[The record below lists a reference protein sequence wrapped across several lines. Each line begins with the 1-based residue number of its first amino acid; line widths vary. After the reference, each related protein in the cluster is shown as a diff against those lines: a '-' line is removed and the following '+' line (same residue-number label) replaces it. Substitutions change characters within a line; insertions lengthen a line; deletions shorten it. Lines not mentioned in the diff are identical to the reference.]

1 MNLTQLRALVAVA
14 DAGSISQAAERLGVT
29 QSGASQA
36 ISSLEESLGVRLVVR
51 GRRGMSL
58 TAVGERAVVKA
69 RESLASLEAIRTIA
83 DEALGIERGQLTLA
97 SFPSV
102 FSTLLPPLL
111 QQFNTQHP
119 GIKVVALEAT
129 DEEVDAW
136 LAAGTV
142 DIGVVMRL
150 SPERV
155 GATFYRDE
163 WVAVVPAGHPLSRPA
178 GRVIPLAT
186 LVAEPFVLATGGCA
200 THARLIAQ
208 QHGLTLDDVRVE
220 VRDWASAFAL
230 IREGLGV
237 SLVPELNLPED
248 RRGLRVL
255 RLETPIHRDLGLEVA
270 PRSAESSIAL
280 AFLRMASQVA
290 THPKSPVHNV
300 ET

>member
-14 DAGSISQAAERLGVT
+14 DTGRISQAAERLGVT

-36 ISSLEESLGVRLVVR
+36 LSSLEESLGVRLVVR
-51 GRRGMSL
+51 SQRGMSL
-58 TAVGERAVVKA
+58 TAVGERVVVRA

-102 FSTLLPPLL
+102 ISTLLPPLL
-111 QQFNTQHP
+111 QQFNTRHP
-119 GIKVVALEAT
+119 GIKVIALEAT
-129 DEEVDAW
+129 DEEVEAW
-136 LAAGTV
+136 LATGTV
-142 DIGVVMRL
+142 DVGVVTRL

-155 GATFYRDE
+155 GAMFYRDE
-163 WVAVVPAGHPLSRPA
+163 WVAVVPAAHPLSRPA
-178 GRVIPLAT
+178 GRAVPLAT
-186 LVAEPFVLATGGCA
+186 LVAEPFVLATGGCT

-208 QHGLTLDDVRVE
+208 QHGLVLGDVRVE

-237 SLVPELNLPED
+237 SLVPVLNLPEE

-255 RLETPIHRDLGLEVA
+255 RLETPIYRDLGLEVA
-270 PRSAESSIAL
+270 PQSTDSAIAL
-280 AFLRMASQVA
+280 AFLHMASQLDIRKMPSFA
-290 THPKSPVHNV
+290 TLDG
-300 ET
+300 

>member
-14 DAGSISQAAERLGVT
+14 DTGRISQAAERLGVT

-36 ISSLEESLGVRLVVR
+36 LSSLEESLGVRLVVR
-51 GRRGMSL
+51 SKHGMSL
-58 TAVGERAVVKA
+58 TAVGERVVVRA
-69 RESLASLEAIRTIA
+69 RESLASLEAIRTLA

-102 FSTLLPPLL
+102 ISTLLPPLL

-119 GIKVVALEAT
+119 GIKVIALEAT
-129 DEEVDAW
+129 DEEVEKW
-136 LAAGTV
+136 LANGTV
-142 DIGVVMRL
+142 DIGVVLRL

-155 GATFYRDE
+155 GAMFYRDE

-178 GRVIPLAT
+178 GRAVPLAT

-208 QHGLTLDDVRVE
+208 QHGLVLGDVRVE

-237 SLVPELNLPED
+237 SLVPVLNLPEE

-255 RLETPIHRDLGLEVA
+255 RLETPIYRDLGLEVA
-270 PRSAESSIAL
+270 PRSADSAIVL
-280 AFLRMASQVA
+280 AFLHMVGQWKFGRLMSN
-290 THPKSPVHNV
+290 HH
-300 ET
+300 